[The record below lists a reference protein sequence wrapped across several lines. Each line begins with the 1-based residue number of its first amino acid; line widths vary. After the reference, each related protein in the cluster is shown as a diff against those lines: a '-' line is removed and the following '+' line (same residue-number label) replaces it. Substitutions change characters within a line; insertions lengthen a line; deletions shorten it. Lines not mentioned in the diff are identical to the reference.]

1 MCFEKER
8 ALDDSMIGK
17 VFNLYRLIKQ
27 PAYPFTA
34 NPNNRALLVEIK
46 GEREMYYLMKLM
58 KRRRISNA
66 EMLRKAI
73 RALDDVISHKDKIK
87 RNVTIEPQSYDE
99 NEEDYWYDKIA
110 KNDFARSIYL

>member
-1 MCFEKER
+1 
-8 ALDDSMIGK
+8 
-17 VFNLYRLIKQ
+17 
-27 PAYPFTA
+27 
-34 NPNNRALLVEIK
+34 
-46 GEREMYYLMKLM
+46 MYYLMKLM